1 MRRGHEAGPGCK
13 ANCKPE
19 GKARA
24 GVVRGRGQ
32 EVEPTRSCK
41 ARGAGATQKA
51 WLLQGG
57 ARGVARARRRGEQ
70 RQAEPRQADEV
81 RVRPRRVARLE
92 GEAPAGGEWSWG
104 KAAHSEGGV
113 LEEGERKGD
122 GGRGAGEMFGGAAF
136 GKDRLNGGVKPEAEE
151 QIEGCQLQQEGVA
164 SVGRGQGARP
174 EGCT

>member
-70 RQAEPRQADEV
+70 RQAEPSKQTRFGSDRGESLASK
-81 RVRPRRVARLE
+81 ARLRRE
-92 GEAPAGGEWSWG
+92 GSGPGEKQQTPKAGFWRKGRGRETGAGG
-104 KAAHSEGGV
+104 GG
-113 LEEGERKGD
+113 GD
-122 GGRGAGEMFGGAAF
+122 VWGAAF

>member
-70 RQAEPRQADEV
+70 RQAEPSKQTRFGSDRGESLASK
-81 RVRPRRVARLE
+81 ARLRRE
-92 GEAPAGGEWSWG
+92 GSGPGEKQQTPKAGFW
-104 KAAHSEGGV
+104 
-113 LEEGERKGD
+113 RKGRGRETGA
-122 GGRGAGEMFGGAAF
+122 GGRG
-136 GKDRLNGGVKPEAEE
+136 RCL
-151 QIEGCQLQQEGVA
+151 
-164 SVGRGQGARP
+164 GARHL
-174 EGCT
+174 EKTD